1 MSTDQI
7 EPIAPSQNS
16 IADKKKNEANID
28 ILLGLKH
35 NTNLIMTETNW
46 NLTLEPDLAIRYI
59 EIQAK
64 FTEAHKKIDK
74 MLVAMLK

>member
-7 EPIAPSQNS
+7 EPITPSQNS

-35 NTNLIMTETNW
+35 NNNMIMTETSW
-46 NLTLEPDLAIRYI
+46 NLTLEPDLAIMYI

-64 FTEAHKKIDK
+64 FTEAQKKIDK